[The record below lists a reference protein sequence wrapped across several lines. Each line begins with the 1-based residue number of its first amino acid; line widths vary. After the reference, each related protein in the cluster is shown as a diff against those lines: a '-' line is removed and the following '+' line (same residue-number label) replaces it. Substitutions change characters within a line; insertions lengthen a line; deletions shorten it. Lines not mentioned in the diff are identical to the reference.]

1 MESLFI
7 KGTCMATREMY
18 YDDPTCLGSYL
29 LCAMESWVRQN
40 FENTGEFKTDYPN
53 EIKKKYGEVRV
64 ANDAFQNDIHNLSI
78 SYHQMKHVLAQDQ
91 SHVESGLKTLY
102 LGNLVEHYMTNV
114 RSIYDQ
120 MAVFARTVVD
130 HQHLP
135 LRNVSQDS
143 LNKLIT
149 FLKNNEERATEIFSA
164 PMVKQILSME
174 TSLETVKI
182 IRDAIIHDGK
192 EPVITL
198 SSGIAHIRINKH
210 MYNREESLLPDL
222 LNLGVPDY
230 PLFPYL
236 HKITSVLFMDI
247 HHLGEQILNCFFIKD
262 EKFPFEF
269 ITLIGV
275 CMPDFVSFL
284 NGDQQKKE

>member
-7 KGTCMATREMY
+7 KGTCLATREMY
-18 YDDPTCLGSYL
+18 FDDPSCLGSYL
-29 LCAMESWVRQN
+29 FCAMESWVIQN
-40 FENTGEFKTDYPN
+40 FANTGEFKIDFPN
-53 EIKKKYGEVRV
+53 EVKKKYGEVRA

-91 SHVESGLKTLY
+91 NQIESGLKTLY

-114 RSIYDQ
+114 RSIYDH

-130 HQHLP
+130 HQYLP
-135 LRNVSQDS
+135 LRAISQDS

-149 FLKNNEERATEIFSA
+149 FLKNNEEKATEIFSA
-164 PMVKQILSME
+164 PMVKQILGME
-174 TSLETVKI
+174 ISLNNVKI

-192 EPVITL
+192 EPIITL
-198 SSGIAHIRINKH
+198 SSGIPHIRINKH
-210 MYNREESLLPDL
+210 MYKIDESLLPDL

-236 HKITSVLFMDI
+236 HKITSVLFTDI
-247 HHLGEQILNCFFIKD
+247 HGLGEQILNCFFIKD

-269 ITLIGV
+269 ITLIGI
-275 CMPDFVSFL
+275 CIPNFVSFL
-284 NGDQQKKE
+284 NSYHEQ